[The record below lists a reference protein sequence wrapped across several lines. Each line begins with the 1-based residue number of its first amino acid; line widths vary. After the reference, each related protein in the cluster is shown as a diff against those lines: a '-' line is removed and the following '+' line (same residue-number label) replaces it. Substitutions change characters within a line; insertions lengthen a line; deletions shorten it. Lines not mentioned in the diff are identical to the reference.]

1 MTSHNPQTK
10 LFNRKNFIMFSICLI
25 LSLNTSLIKNAYS
38 KQHDESNIQNV
49 ALQGDKA
56 LSEMLNRHKGKV
68 IYLDFWAS
76 WCVPCRKSFPWMNS
90 MQQMY
95 KKDGFVVIAVNL
107 DAEYESAQDFLK
119 NNATTFEIIYDP
131 TGETPKKYGVKGMPT
146 SYLLG
151 RDGKVKIAHTGFFTK
166 KKTQY
171 EKEIQALLKN

>member
-1 MTSHNPQTK
+1 MTSPSNNNKRP
-10 LFNRKNFIMFSICLI
+10 NRKYSLI
-25 LSLNTSLIKNAYS
+25 NIIFLMLSLNLSLSIDAYS
-38 KQHDESNIQNV
+38 KQHDASNNQNLV
-49 ALQGDKA
+49 LQGDKA
-56 LSEMLNRHKGKV
+56 LSEMIKLHKGKV

-90 MQQMY
+90 MQEMY